1 MQAAELIAFEIL
13 NPVMRSRGKVQEAAR
28 ELSLV
33 DQFKDEIE
41 QLIENGPTGTLQIPS
56 MQDLLERIEVLEQ
69 RVK

>member
-1 MQAAELIAFEIL
+1 
-13 NPVMRSRGKVQEAAR
+13 MRSRGKVQKAAKA
-28 ELSLV
+28 LSLL
-33 DQFKDEIE
+33 DQFKDKIE